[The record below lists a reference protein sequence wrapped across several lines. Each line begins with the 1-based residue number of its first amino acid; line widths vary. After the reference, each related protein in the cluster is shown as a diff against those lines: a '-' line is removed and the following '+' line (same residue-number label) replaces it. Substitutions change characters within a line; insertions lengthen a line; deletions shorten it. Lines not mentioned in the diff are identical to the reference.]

1 MLIFFLIDNKKI
13 INIYDEK
20 IKEMQNNKKEMNKEI
35 YNSKDKTRN
44 KERGKIILKQN
55 EIINSKRALTRNQ
68 TENADNK
75 NNIFILKE
83 NYVKNNKINFQKTID
98 NEQKEIDIDKITV
111 EENINSEMNSSK
123 TWKNDKRKFCKI
135 FVIYFVILFLYLKIP
150 INYYFLLV

>member
-1 MLIFFLIDNKKI
+1 
-13 INIYDEK
+13 
-20 IKEMQNNKKEMNKEI
+20 MQNNKKEMNKEI

>member
-20 IKEMQNNKKEMNKEI
+20 NKEMQNNKKEMNKEI